1 MIKYALF
8 LGCNIPARVSQYE
21 CSSRAVLEKAGV
33 ETVDIRDFNCCGY
46 PMRNSDRKSF
56 ILSSARNLALAE
68 KEGLNI
74 LTLCKCCFGSLKKAE
89 YLLKEDSN
97 LHEEVNRTLAEN
109 GLKYEGRVEVKHL
122 LSVLYHD
129 VGIDALKSKISVIY
143 KNLKVATHCGCHALR
158 PSRVTQFDDPVAPK
172 LFDELVEI
180 TGAESIDWPE
190 KLECCGAP
198 LMGINDD
205 LSMGLTARKLEAGRK
220 AGADYLCSA
229 CPYCQMQFDAVQNI
243 MISHNRNNDYLASIL
258 YPQLLGLCMG
268 IDGETLGIGMN
279 QIDIS
284 GITSFIDSATDPHR
298 PTQTR

>member
-21 CSSRAVLEKAGV
+21 YSSRAVLERAGV
-33 ETVDIRDFNCCGY
+33 EPVDIRDFNCCGY
-46 PMRNSDRKSF
+46 PMRNSDRQSF

-89 YLLKEDSN
+89 NLLKEDGSLLKN
-97 LHEEVNRTLAEN
+97 INRTLAEN

-129 VGIDALKSKISVIY
+129 VGIDALKSKISVTY
-143 KNLKVATHCGCHALR
+143 KNLKIATHYGCHALR
-158 PSRVTQFDDPVAPK
+158 PSKITRFDDPVAPK
-172 LFDELVEI
+172 IFDELVEI
-180 TGAESIDWPE
+180 TGAESIDWSE

-205 LSMGLTARKLEAGRK
+205 LSMDLTVRKLESGKK

-229 CPYCQMQFDAVQNI
+229 CPYCQMQFDAVRN
-243 MISHNRNNDYLASIL
+243 MMVSHNGNNNCLASIL

-268 IDGETLGIGMN
+268 IDQKTLGISMN
-279 QIDIS
+279 LKGLMQPF
-284 GITSFIDSATDPHR
+284 TA
-298 PTQTR
+298 